1 MKTCD
6 DNKIIN
12 PISNRCV
19 LRRGLIG
26 KKIIN
31 NNMKTKENREKL
43 LPNFNGTIKKK
54 FSNIWIQTKQIGFGG
69 YGEVYVTCIYND
81 CSYVM
86 KIQKIT
92 REFRR
97 EVKYLYEFMDTGY
110 TPKIYDAWEYE
121 GQGYIVMEKMSKT
134 TTKLTKKEKYNQIK
148 KIFKFLHSKNIV
160 FFDLHPG
167 NVMYKDGR
175 AFLIDFGLLYQF
187 KNNRIVIKHL
197 HSRDYGYFNFSKGKQ
212 LDMLN
217 LDEYFG
223 NKDQRKKARN
233 ILELMWFKNEK
244 EN

>member
-19 LRRGLIG
+19 LRVGLIG

-31 NNMKTKENREKL
+31 NNMKTKKNREKL
-43 LPNFNGTIKKK
+43 LPSFLGVIKKTYN
-54 FSNIWIQTKQIGFGG
+54 NIWIQTKQIGFGG

-86 KIQKIT
+86 KIQPIT

-97 EVKYLYEFMDTGY
+97 EVKYLYEFIDTGY
-110 TPKIYDAWEYE
+110 TPKIFDAWEYE
-121 GQGYIVMEKMSKT
+121 GDGYIVMEKMSKT

-148 KIFKFLHSKNIV
+148 KILKFLHSKNIV
-160 FFDLHPG
+160 FFDLHRG

-175 AFLIDFGLLYQF
+175 AYLIDFGLLYKF
-187 KNNRIVIKHL
+187 KNERMVIKHL
-197 HSRDYGYFNFSKGKQ
+197 HSRDYGYFNFDKGKQ

-223 NKDQRKKARN
+223 TKDQRKKARDK
-233 ILELMWFKNEK
+233 LELMWFRNENEK
-244 EN
+244 

>member
-6 DNKIIN
+6 DNKILN

-19 LRRGLIG
+19 LRCGLIG
-26 KKIIN
+26 KKIIS

-43 LPNFNGTIKKK
+43 VPIFSGVIKKK
-54 FSNIWIQTKQIGFGG
+54 SSNIWIQTKKIGSGG
-69 YGEVYVTCIYND
+69 YGEVHVTCIYND

-92 REFRR
+92 QEFRN
-97 EVKYLYEFMDTGY
+97 EVKYLYEFIDTGY
-110 TPKIYDAWEYE
+110 TPKIFDAWEYK
-121 GQGYIVMEKMSKT
+121 GNGYIVMEKMNKT

-148 KIFKFLHSKNIV
+148 KILKFLHSKNVV

-167 NVMYKDGR
+167 NVTYKNGR
-175 AFLIDFGLLYQF
+175 VYLIDFGLVYKF
-187 KNNRIVIKHL
+187 KNDRMIIQHL
-197 HSRDYGYFNFSKGKQ
+197 HSIDYGYFNLDKGKQ

-223 NKDQRKKARN
+223 TKEQRKKA
-233 ILELMWFKNEK
+233 LDKLQLMWLKNT
-244 EN
+244 NHI